1 MQQLMMPL
9 RWRKHLSA
17 SRFCAQLLEMT
28 SGLTNN
34 VASRLAGPDWGDVRF
49 AAGYGPKSNSMPRP
63 GTAGINDGMAYHQ
76 TTDAIAL
83 FGSLSLKR
91 LCLYR
96 PYGSAS
102 LTKCAAGFRSQILRS
117 Q

>member
-1 MQQLMMPL
+1 MQQHIMPL

-17 SRFCAQLLEMT
+17 SRSCAQLLEMT

-49 AAGYGPKSNSMPRP
+49 AARSGPKSNSMPRP
-63 GTAGINDGMAYHQ
+63 GTAARWYPATAYHQ

-91 LCLYR
+91 LYR
-96 PYGSAS
+96 ASAIMRANWALPTWS
-102 LTKCAAGFRSQILRS
+102 SVL
-117 Q
+117 